1 MALCVCVG
9 SCVCAAAAAVFVTGV
24 YFYQSIN
31 DEIYNDDDPIK
42 KTVSFAKEIEK
53 IEQ

>member
-1 MALCVCVG
+1 MPLCVCVG
-9 SCVCAAAAAVFVTGV
+9 SCVCAAATALLVTGV
-24 YFYQSIN
+24 YFYQTIN
-31 DEIYNDDDPIK
+31 DEIYSDNEQIK